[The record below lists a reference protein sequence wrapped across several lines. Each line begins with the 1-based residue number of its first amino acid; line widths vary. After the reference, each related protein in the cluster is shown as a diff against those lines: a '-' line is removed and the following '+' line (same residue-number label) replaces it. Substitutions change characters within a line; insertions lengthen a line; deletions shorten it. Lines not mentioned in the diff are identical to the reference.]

1 MKTLPLAAATA
12 MALALAACGGT
23 QPATD
28 NGAADVAVDNMA
40 ADMPMNDTSMASD
53 NMSATAALPAADYIA
68 KAGAGDKF
76 EIDSSNAVL
85 AKTKNADVKA
95 FANMMIANH
104 KDSTEKVK
112 AAAKSANLTVAPPKL
127 DAEQQAMVDEIKSAS
142 ADTVDAVYI
151 KHQRTAH
158 QKALDLHSA
167 YAASG
172 DTPSLKTAAG
182 EIKPVVE
189 KHITELSAM
198 KM

>member
-1 MKTLPLAAATA
+1 MKIMTFAAATA
-12 MALALAACGGT
+12 LALSLAACGGT
-23 QPATD
+23 QTAT
-28 NGAADVAVDNMA
+28 NESTADSTVDNMA
-40 ADMPMNDTSMASD
+40 ADMPMNDSAMAGD
-53 NMSATAALPAADYIA
+53 NMSMAAAMPAADYIA
-68 KAGAGDKF
+68 MAGAGDKF

-85 AKTKNADVKA
+85 ATTKNADVKE

-104 KDSTEKVK
+104 NDSTAKVK
-112 AAAKSANLTVAPPKL
+112 AAARTANLTVAPPKL
-127 DAEQQAMVDEIKSAS
+127 DAEQQKMVDEIKAAS
-142 ADTVDAVYI
+142 ADTVDAVYL

-189 KHITELSAM
+189 KHIAELAGM